1 MKKNFFITMKT
12 KGNACFL
19 LFLAICGLMLPQ
31 RVCAADSVRVNLQ
44 KALQIALSESP
55 TIRIADRDVQ
65 TKKYYKSEQIASFF
79 PDVSLSA
86 SYQRTLKKQVMT
98 MQMGGQPM
106 SIEVGTDNNYVAG
119 LSLSLPLVMPTMWY
133 NMKITNMDVEL
144 ALESARSSKLSLV
157 KEVKKAFYAVLL
169 AQESYD
175 VLMRNFQ
182 NVEMTNQNIANK
194 YEQGMA
200 SEFDKLR
207 AEVQLKNQ
215 KPNITAAEN
224 AIKLTSMMLKVLMGV
239 DINEP
244 MAFEGKLAD
253 FDAEV
258 SNATTPDIK
267 SFNLSQNSDLKQMDY
282 ALEELK
288 LSKKIVTS
296 SACPT
301 LAMMGTY
308 QYMAMNNDFKFSEY
322 NWVPYSYIGFSLN
335 IPIISWVGT
344 SYKMKQTDLSIL
356 NMEENRKTLEKNL
369 WVSITNSL
377 NSISKATEDMT
388 SNKETMQQAEKA
400 YSIVQRQYEL
410 GMATWLDLNSAE
422 LALVSTQL
430 AYYQAIYDYL
440 SAKADL
446 DNVLG
451 KE

>member
-1 MKKNFFITMKT
+1 MMTKKNAF
-12 KGNACFL
+12 FL
-19 LFLAICGLMLPQ
+19 LLWAILGLLMPRQ
-31 RVCAADSVRVNLQ
+31 VMAADSVHVNLQ

-55 TIRIADRDVQ
+55 TIRIADHDVQ
-65 TKKYYKSEQIASFF
+65 AKKYYKSEQIASFF

-106 SIEVGTDNNYVAG
+106 NIEVGTDNNYVAG

-144 ALESARSSKLSLV
+144 ALESARSSKLSLI
-157 KEVKKAFYAVLL
+157 KEVKKAFYSVLL
-169 AQESYD
+169 AQESYN
-175 VLMRNFQ
+175 VLMRNYQ
-182 NVEMTNQNIANK
+182 NVEMTNQNITSK

-207 AEVQLKNQ
+207 ADVQLKNQ

-224 AIKLTSMMLKVLMGV
+224 AVKLTSMMLKVLIGV

-244 MAFEGKLAD
+244 MVFEGKLAD
-253 FDAEV
+253 FESEVANAAVPDA
-258 SNATTPDIK
+258 K
-267 SFNLSQNSDLKQMDY
+267 SFNLNQNSDLRQMDY
-282 ALEELK
+282 ALQELK
-288 LSKKIVTS
+288 MSKKIVTS
-296 SACPT
+296 SACPS
-301 LAMMGTY
+301 LVMAGTY

-322 NWVPYSYIGFSLN
+322 NWIPYSYIGFSLN
-335 IPIISWVGT
+335 IPIVSWAGT

-377 NSISKATEDMT
+377 NSISKASEDMT
-388 SNKETMQQAEKA
+388 SNKETMEQAEKA
-400 YSIVQRQYEL
+400 YSIVQKQHEL

>member
-1 MKKNFFITMKT
+1 MMTKKNAF
-12 KGNACFL
+12 FL
-19 LFLAICGLMLPQ
+19 LLWAILGLLMPRQ
-31 RVCAADSVRVNLQ
+31 VMAADSVHVNLQ

-55 TIRIADRDVQ
+55 TIRIADHDVQ
-65 TKKYYKSEQIASFF
+65 AKKYYKSEQIASFF

-106 SIEVGTDNNYVAG
+106 NIEVGTDNNYVAG

-144 ALESARSSKLSLV
+144 ALESARSSKLSLI
-157 KEVKKAFYAVLL
+157 KEVKKAFYSVLL
-169 AQESYD
+169 AQESYN
-175 VLMRNFQ
+175 VLMRNYQ
-182 NVEMTNQNIANK
+182 NVEMTNQNITSK

-207 AEVQLKNQ
+207 ADVQLKNQ

-224 AIKLTSMMLKVLMGV
+224 AVKLTSMMLKVLIGV

-244 MAFEGKLAD
+244 MVFEGKLAD
-253 FDAEV
+253 FESEVANAAVPDA
-258 SNATTPDIK
+258 K
-267 SFNLSQNSDLKQMDY
+267 SFNLNQNSDLRQMDY
-282 ALEELK
+282 ALQELK
-288 LSKKIVTS
+288 MSKKIVTS
-296 SACPT
+296 SACPS
-301 LAMMGTY
+301 LVMAGTY

-322 NWVPYSYIGFSLN
+322 NWVPSSYIGFSLN
-335 IPIISWVGT
+335 IPIVSWAGT

-377 NSISKATEDMT
+377 NSISKASEDMT
-388 SNKETMQQAEKA
+388 SNKETMEQAEKA
-400 YSIVQRQYEL
+400 YSIVQKQHEL

>member
-1 MKKNFFITMKT
+1 MMTKKNAF
-12 KGNACFL
+12 FL
-19 LFLAICGLMLPQ
+19 LLWAILGLLMPRQ
-31 RVCAADSVRVNLQ
+31 VMAADSVHVNLQ

-55 TIRIADRDVQ
+55 TIRIADHDVQ
-65 TKKYYKSEQIASFF
+65 AKKYYKSEQIASFF

-106 SIEVGTDNNYVAG
+106 NIEVGTDNNYVAG

-144 ALESARSSKLSLV
+144 ALESARSSKLSLI
-157 KEVKKAFYAVLL
+157 KEVKKAFYGVLL
-169 AQESYD
+169 AQESYN
-175 VLMRNFQ
+175 VLMRNYQ
-182 NVEMTNQNIANK
+182 NVEMTNQNITSK

-207 AEVQLKNQ
+207 ADVQLKNQ

-224 AIKLTSMMLKVLMGV
+224 AVKLTSMMLKVLIGV

-244 MAFEGKLAD
+244 MVFEGKLAD
-253 FDAEV
+253 FETEVANAAVPDA
-258 SNATTPDIK
+258 K
-267 SFNLSQNSDLKQMDY
+267 SFNLNQNSDLRQMDY
-282 ALEELK
+282 ALQELK
-288 LSKKIVTS
+288 MSKKIVTS
-296 SACPT
+296 SACPS
-301 LAMMGTY
+301 LVMAGTY

-322 NWVPYSYIGFSLN
+322 NWIPYSYIGFSLN
-335 IPIISWVGT
+335 IPIVSWAGT

-377 NSISKATEDMT
+377 NSISKASEDMT
-388 SNKETMQQAEKA
+388 SNKETMEQAEKA
-400 YSIVQRQYEL
+400 YSIVQKQHEL